1 MGQLV
6 NDTLSAWLLIESLNP
21 GEVSYTT
28 DDLLSQKHFKNI
40 VQQVQ
45 LHSFDEYYDIWN
57 DERFIIS
64 DEMNKQGDRVYKFYR
79 NCFRYNQINLKI
91 QDIFNS
97 HSEIF
102 NPNATHCYGYTF
114 NTDENGNVILD
125 SIHVPMIMSALKE
138 IEQDKSADIETKFND
153 SLEKFL
159 QKVKEILADQ
169 PINAQKLEK
178 WIVYMTNIFQF

>member
-91 QDIFNS
+91 QDILTAILKFS
-97 HSEIF
+97 TPMLHI
-102 NPNATHCYGYTF
+102 AM
-114 NTDENGNVILD
+114 VIHL
-125 SIHVPMIMSALKE
+125 IQMRM
-138 IEQDKSADIETKFND
+138 ET
-153 SLEKFL
+153 S
-159 QKVKEILADQ
+159 
-169 PINAQKLEK
+169 
-178 WIVYMTNIFQF
+178 Y